1 MLDSARSSLVKKII
15 EQNPIVERLGTVH
28 SLSLNAKDR
37 TCSAEI
43 GLNGEPGPVR
53 FSARYE
59 FLSANGQTEVR
70 ISNIF
75 CEKTWINE
83 ILKIALEEKGGELR
97 FALPGLAS
105 KFASV
110 FF

>member
-1 MLDSARSSLVKKII
+1 MLDSARSSFVKKII
-15 EQNPIVERLGTVH
+15 EQHPIVERLGTIH

-43 GLNGEPGPVR
+43 GLKGELSPVR
-53 FSARYE
+53 FSAKYE
-59 FLSANGQTEVR
+59 FISDHGETEVR
-70 ISNIF
+70 ISEIF
-75 CEKTWINE
+75 CEKPWIHE
-83 ILKIALEEKGGELR
+83 ILKLVLEEKGGELR

-105 KFASV
+105 KLATV